1 MKACGKYL
9 IAVILISLGGC
20 DLSGNENGILVF
32 SETFDFSVSQDNWKV
47 DFTDFPSGEQDS
59 AFYELKF
66 AYTNLPANLGT
77 NKKAMMLSGKNHS
90 DDLFM
95 FMKKKITNLAPNT
108 DYAMVF
114 EVELASNA
122 PKGTVGAGGSPGESV
137 YLKAGAAGN
146 EPKKVIEANQ
156 YALNIDKGNQ
166 SASGENTVVLGDIAV
181 DFNTEEYTLITR
193 SNTSTYNDPF
203 VAKSNSK
210 GELWLIVGT
219 DSGFEG
225 TTTIYYTKVNI
236 VFSAYR

>member
-1 MKACGKYL
+1 MKACGNWF
-9 IAVILISLGGC
+9 IAVILVSFCGC
-20 DLSGNENGILVF
+20 DLSGDENGILVF
-32 SETFDFSVSQDNWKV
+32 SETFDFSKSQDNWIV

-66 AYTNLPANLGT
+66 AYTSLPANLGA
-77 NKKAMMLSGKNHS
+77 NKKSMMLSGNNHS

-95 FMKKKITNLAPNT
+95 FMKKKITNLVPNT

-122 PKGTVGAGGSPGESV
+122 PKGTVGIGGSPGESV
-137 YLKAGAAGN
+137 YLKAGASGN

-166 SASGENTVVLGDIAV
+166 STSGENTVVLGDIAV

-193 SNTSTYNDPF
+193 SNASTYNDPF

-225 TTTIYYTKVNI
+225 TTTIYYTKVNV